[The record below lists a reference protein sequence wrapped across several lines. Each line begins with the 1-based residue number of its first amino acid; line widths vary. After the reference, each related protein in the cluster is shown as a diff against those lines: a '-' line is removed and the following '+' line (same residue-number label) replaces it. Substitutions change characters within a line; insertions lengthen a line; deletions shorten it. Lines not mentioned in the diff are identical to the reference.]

1 MAAGLT
7 ALRDQHIRAR
17 SGRSL
22 RLGRSRVTQAG
33 TFATTPEGVREFA
46 AGLGPHDE
54 VALEATG
61 NTWAIA
67 TVLASRAGR
76 VVVSNPVKTRAIA
89 EAKVKTDKVDAAI
102 LAQLLAADFLPPV
115 WMPDAATSALRR
127 QVLRRAHIVRQR
139 TRLKNQVQAILARNL
154 VPRCPASDLFGIKG
168 RHWLAA
174 RDLPADEQAAAAALL
189 RQLDF
194 HGEELRLI
202 DAELGQAALGRPE
215 VLRLMT
221 IPGVDATVAL
231 SIVAAVGDFSRF
243 RTPER
248 LVSYFGLNPRV
259 RQSGGQPAS
268 HGRITK
274 AGAAHARGMLVEA
287 AWSAS
292 KAPGPLRAFS
302 PAGAGPP
309 RHAGRRGRHRPQA
322 RGLVLAP
329 DDPAGGLRLRAAVA
343 GRSQA
348 AQARAPRR
356 RVTGQGPPGH
366 RRELLAESRPRRR
379 TRSRRPGR
387 GRLPHHG
394 RGLAAR
400 PPSAEESDRRSRQQG
415 DATGEARRLRRRGRT
430 CSPCPALRQ
439 AVSCARHQP
448 DATAVLAPVKV
459 VRPFGALHLDRGSGH
474 AVSGSCGGAAIR
486 AQTLTSPGARVDI
499 FIRGAQVHPVLARE
513 VVEREQ
519 LVSIVGD
526 LRGGLG
532 ELAP

>member
-1 MAAGLT
+1 MTGQRRCIGLDVHRDFAQVAVWQAG
-7 ALRDQHIRAR
+7 A
-17 SGRSL
+17 
-22 RLGRSRVTQAG
+22 VTQAG
-33 TFATTPEGVREFA
+33 AFATTPEGVREFA
-46 AGLGPHDE
+46 GGLGPDDE

-154 VPRCPASDLFGIKG
+154 VPRCPAADLFGIKG
-168 RHWLAA
+168 RAWLTQQ
-174 RDLPADEQAAAAALL
+174 DLPADEQAAAAALL

-194 HGEELRLI
+194 HADELQLI
-202 DAELGQAALGRPE
+202 DAELGQAALARPE

-231 SIVAAVGDFSRF
+231 SIVAAVGDFTRF

-292 KAPGPLRAFS
+292 KAPGPLRAFYQRVR
-302 PAGAGPP
+302 A
-309 RHAGRRGRHRPQA
+309 RRGMQ
-322 RGLVLAP
+322 V
-329 DDPAGGLRLRAAVA
+329 AAVA
-343 GRSQA
+343 TARKLAVLCWHLTIRQEDYAFALPSLIAHKQRKLELRAGAPPARGRKGSAARYSLAAVRAAERDLA
-348 AQARAPRR
+348 AQ
-356 RVTGQGPPGH
+356 
-366 RRELLAESRPRRR
+366 
-379 TRSRRPGR
+379 
-387 GRLPHHG
+387 
-394 RGLAAR
+394 
-400 PPSAEESDRRSRQQG
+400 
-415 DATGEARRLRRRGRT
+415 GEAAYRT
-430 CSPCPALRQ
+430 MVA
-439 AVSCARHQP
+439 AWQP
-448 DATAVLAPVKV
+448 
-459 VRPFGALHLDRGSGH
+459 SGPRKK
-474 AVSGSCGGAAIR
+474 AAGAAASKGTRLIQP
-486 AQTLTSPGARVDI
+486 AG
-499 FIRGAQVHPVLARE
+499 
-513 VVEREQ
+513 
-519 LVSIVGD
+519 
-526 LRGGLG
+526 
-532 ELAP
+532 